1 MRGLARG
8 VWLAIALLVSVCG
21 SQTSPERGVGSGG
34 GGECEECEC
43 EGEGAGESDA
53 GVAAGGG
60 AGGGAGEGADAD
72 ADDGVGSGE
81 CETGDSFCEGQ
92 VLYSC
97 MDERW
102 VTDDCR
108 DNGAWGQTCFDP
120 GNGAACGGECAEG
133 RARCSGDNREL
144 CDATGGFD
152 LDRVC
157 SVCVGEGRCADC
169 VPNTETR
176 CEDPAT
182 MNTCTSLG
190 AWGTDTTDCAADG
203 LTCYPDSCAGRCAY
217 GTAHCVE
224 GQNAFEE
231 CEYNGEYGD
240 TTECEAT
247 SGTEWEVCRDG
258 ECVDSAI
265 EFLGNKDV
273 SGDEWGSTSLSA
285 DFWRIVP
292 IYVPQDLLLF
302 SLHTLLTSCDESST
316 QIRMTIWDE
325 RQRPGPGNTTIAQ
338 PGYYVAGTS
347 IEMTGLGNHL
357 DIPGALPVL
366 EGGETYW
373 VGVTVSKNCN
383 IYRRQNDAAYAVGYP
398 EDFLSTLEDPFPNY
412 LPGTG
417 SDLGIYLEG
426 KYLF

>member
-8 VWLAIALLVSVCG
+8 VWLAIALLVNACG
-21 SQTSPERGVGSGG
+21 SQTSPERGVGFGG

-43 EGEGAGESDA
+43 EGAGESDA

-169 VPNTETR
+169 VPDGPDM
-176 CEDPAT
+176 CDPDRRYLRS
-182 MNTCTSLG
+182 CTVSGRWSTL
-190 AWGTDTTDCAADG
+190 ATDCHALNAPDG
-203 LTCYPDSCAGRCAY
+203 YTCLDDRCGGECAEGRGMCNDQTPMICDSTGTYVQNGDSCETPDFYCSDGACVPNPPDDIGNNSGTGEATLGLSNNYIYAQPVLTPDYAVELLGLGIFMTSDSVGGDVYLGLHENVGGEPAALVNSTVRFGPIANDENYNPRTSSLPADIQLTANTLYWIVAY
-217 GTAHCVE
+217 VAKYA
-224 GQNAFEE
+224 GQNPKVYLNQSTAAGSYRE
-231 CEYNGEYGD
+231 GGL
-240 TTECEAT
+240 
-247 SGTEWEVCRDG
+247 
-258 ECVDSAI
+258 
-265 EFLGNKDV
+265 EFQ
-273 SGDEWGSTSLSA
+273 S
-285 DFWRIVP
+285 P
-292 IYVPQDLLLF
+292 F
-302 SLHTLLTSCDESST
+302 SLTTGIGMTAEQYGEISLWMKVQRLL
-316 QIRMTIWDE
+316 
-325 RQRPGPGNTTIAQ
+325 
-338 PGYYVAGTS
+338 
-347 IEMTGLGNHL
+347 
-357 DIPGALPVL
+357 
-366 EGGETYW
+366 
-373 VGVTVSKNCN
+373 
-383 IYRRQNDAAYAVGYP
+383 
-398 EDFLSTLEDPFPNY
+398 
-412 LPGTG
+412 
-417 SDLGIYLEG
+417 
-426 KYLF
+426 